1 MRKTK
6 NVIQVPATDVK
17 FSLMSLSKETSAN
30 HPLGM
35 KVMKKQRG
43 VQKEEDQLD
52 YFQDKLFALVITWI
66 IIYIVQERHG
76 CNVSFHKVNPC
87 PAFQKCT
94 YKL

>member
-6 NVIQVPATDVK
+6 NVIQVPATNVK

-52 YFQDKLFALVITWI
+52 YFQDKFALVIT
-66 IIYIVQERHG
+66 
-76 CNVSFHKVNPC
+76 
-87 PAFQKCT
+87 
-94 YKL
+94 